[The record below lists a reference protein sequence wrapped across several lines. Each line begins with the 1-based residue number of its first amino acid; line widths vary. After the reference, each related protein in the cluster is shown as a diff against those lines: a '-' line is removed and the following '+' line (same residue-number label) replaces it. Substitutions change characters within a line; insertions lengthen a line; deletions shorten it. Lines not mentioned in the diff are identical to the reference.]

1 MAEEKGDEARCGSH
15 GAPTVEEGR
24 TARATAVAAAAA
36 GAPAAS
42 EAQRGT
48 EAPTAEEA
56 EGENTETHAAAET
69 SAEADGGC
77 FGAPTVTAT
86 GPDNFRNVKFT
97 TRAIQSPRGY
107 HASHRTTCRTAKTSL
122 GKRSEHPVSEA
133 PATCS
138 RLSYV
143 EPSWTS
149 CSATNALPDHEGGSW

>member
-56 EGENTETHAAAET
+56 EGESTETHAAAET

-77 FGAPTVTAT
+77 IGAPTVTAT
-86 GPDNFRNVKFT
+86 GPGNF
-97 TRAIQSPRGY
+97 AMS
-107 HASHRTTCRTAKTSL
+107 S
-122 GKRSEHPVSEA
+122 
-133 PATCS
+133 S
-138 RLSYV
+138 RLAQYR
-143 EPSWTS
+143 
-149 CSATNALPDHEGGSW
+149 ALVDIMLRTERLTGPQKRLLENVRSTP